1 MSRSDLALSTGIV
14 VFVALLWIATFW
26 ANTWLDPVFFE
37 QTGISWLF
45 LPAGIRL
52 MSVAVFRWDGVIGLF
67 AGALVTSILLYQDP
81 FLVLAT
87 ALQSALSPLIALLLL
102 ERSRLVQTNLARITP
117 LGVIAMCLV
126 FAAVNALLGQG
137 FFLLYGVS
145 PVETAIPD
153 TIAMFVGDLAG
164 SFLVVSLISVGLR
177 LKRNANSPVR
187 ESSGQSNA

>member
-1 MSRSDLALSTGIV
+1 MSRSDLALSTGIA

-187 ESSGQSNA
+187 ENSGQSNA